1 MNRITVSGNLT
12 KDAVVDAEKGFT
24 KFTVAETVRRG
35 KDEVTHYF
43 DVTRFGEPFMKV
55 ADALKK
61 GAQVTV
67 FGKLAITMREY
78 QGKHYQNLDLT
89 ADDVMLPARSEAP
102 SPSADDK
109 PPF

>member
-55 ADALKK
+55 ADRLTK
-61 GAQVTV
+61 GSQVTV
-67 FGKLAITMREY
+67 FGKLAVTMREY

-89 ADDVMLPARSEAP
+89 ADDVMLPP
-102 SPSADDK
+102 SKKEDS
-109 PPF
+109 PF